1 MISVEKQNGEEKR
14 KVDEKVRRVPIYTDD
29 FVCTIEI
36 GQGVL
41 HWWRSY
47 LDPFYLSLCR
57 LGRVLVF
64 LSSFSDLLGRKE
76 EPYAKKEEQV
86 VGLESV
92 L

>member
-1 MISVEKQNGEEKR
+1 MEKKR
-14 KVDEKVRRVPIYTDD
+14 KGGRFKAKACIDTDD

-36 GQGVL
+36 CEGVL

-64 LSSFSDLLGRKE
+64 MSSFSDLLGTKE
-76 EPYAKKEEQV
+76 GLYAKKEEQV

-92 L
+92 

>member
-1 MISVEKQNGEEKR
+1 MCV
-14 KVDEKVRRVPIYTDD
+14 
-29 FVCTIEI
+29 IEI
-36 GQGVL
+36 REGVL

-76 EPYAKKEEQV
+76 GLYAKKEEQV
-86 VGLESV
+86 VALESV
-92 L
+92 